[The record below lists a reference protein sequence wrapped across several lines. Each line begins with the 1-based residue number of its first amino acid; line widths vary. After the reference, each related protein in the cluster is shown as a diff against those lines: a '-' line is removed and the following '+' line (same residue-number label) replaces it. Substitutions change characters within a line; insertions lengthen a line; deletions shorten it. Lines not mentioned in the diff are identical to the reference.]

1 MNQPQVSSVDV
12 GPRKVARR
20 VTVNAPAAELFA
32 LAANPHRHHEL
43 DGSGT
48 VRDSTVKGPEKL
60 STGDKFSVGMK
71 QFGVP
76 YTIRSTATEIVDGQ
90 TVEWQHPAGHKWRWD
105 FREVSPGVTEV
116 TETFDYTTA
125 RSPKFLEITKFDKKN
140 GEGIA
145 NTLAKL
151 ARRYS

>member
-1 MNQPQVSSVDV
+1 MSQPQVSPVDV
-12 GPRKVARR
+12 GSRKVARR

-32 LAANPHRHHEL
+32 LAANPHRHHQL

-48 VRDSTVKGPEKL
+48 VRDSSVKGPEKL

-76 YTIRSTATEIVDGQ
+76 YKITSTATEIVDGQ
-90 TVEWQHPAGHKWRWD
+90 TVEWQHPMGHKWRWD
-105 FREVSPGVTEV
+105 FRETSPGVTEV

-125 RSPKFLEITKFDKKN
+125 RSPKFLEITGYDKKN
-140 GEGIA
+140 GEGISS
-145 NTLAKL
+145 TLAKL
-151 ARRYS
+151 AQRYS

>member
-1 MNQPQVSSVDV
+1 MSQPAVSTVEA

-20 VTVNAPAAELFA
+20 VTVNAPAADLFA

-76 YTIRSTATEIVDGQ
+76 YVIKSTATEIVDGQ
-90 TVEWQHPAGHKWRWD
+90 TVEWQHPMGHKWRWD
-105 FREVSPGVTEV
+105 FHETAPGVTEV
-116 TETFDYTTA
+116 TETFDYTSA
-125 RSPKFLEITKFDKKN
+125 KSPKFLEITGYDKKN
-140 GEGIA
+140 GEGIS
-145 NTLAKL
+145 NTLTKL
-151 ARRYS
+151 AQSYS

>member
-1 MNQPQVSSVDV
+1 MNQPAVSTVEV
-12 GPRKVARR
+12 GKHKVARR
-20 VTVNAPAAELFA
+20 VTVHAPAGELFA
-32 LAANPHRHHEL
+32 MAANPHRHHEL

-76 YTIRSTATEIVDGQ
+76 YVIKSTATEIVDGT
-90 TVEWQHPAGHKWRWD
+90 TVEWQHPMGHKWRWD
-105 FREVSPGVTEV
+105 FRETSPGTTEV

-125 RSPKFLEITKFDKKN
+125 RSAKFLEITGYDKKN
-140 GEGIA
+140 GEGIER
-145 NTLAKL
+145 TLTKL
-151 ARRYS
+151 AQRYS